1 MSDIHLM
8 MSAKLAK
15 EIVKVIETTDEQA
28 IFVFDEHGLFVRVAD
43 PLHVRVVEIMIE
55 RDRFE
60 EYTYYSE
67 EEQIRLGIVISR
79 LKDITKTLVKN
90 DMLELKYENG
100 TNRVMTWS
108 KNIQR
113 SIRLIRAE
121 LLNEIPEI
129 SVSHLYDSVMGADIM
144 KSFLKAANAKGG
156 VVDIITDNKLVLC
169 SESDEG
175 SVEISL
181 TVAEVGL
188 NPSDYISMTTFSVD
202 EISRATSTAIGDIQ
216 MRGKHDSPLEL
227 KWETVAGIK
236 AKAWVASKV

>member
-1 MSDIHLM
+1 M
-8 MSAKLAK
+8 
-15 EIVKVIETTDEQA
+15 
-28 IFVFDEHGLFVRVAD
+28 
-43 PLHVRVVEIMIE
+43 
-55 RDRFE
+55 
-60 EYTYYSE
+60 
-67 EEQIRLGIVISR
+67 
-79 LKDITKTLVKN
+79 
-90 DMLELKYENG
+90 
-100 TNRVMTWS
+100 
-108 KNIQR
+108 
-113 SIRLIRAE
+113 
-121 LLNEIPEI
+121 
-129 SVSHLYDSVMGADIM
+129 
-144 KSFLKAANAKGG
+144 
-156 VVDIITDNKLVLC
+156 VDIITDNKLVLC